1 MPCHRED
8 ILAAASQHQVPVFL
22 VEPTERY
29 SSGIRI
35 TFDELDAFRELVT
48 HLIEH
53 HHVTKFACI
62 AGFRGNPASETREM
76 IFRDVLKDT
85 ALHLMKNG
93 LATAI
98 FMRSQ
103 QRR

>member
-1 MPCHRED
+1 MYTQCLKCRAIVED

-62 AGFRGNPASETREM
+62 AGFRGNPASETRN
-76 IFRDVLKDT
+76 T